1 MRSCAAVLV
10 LLAAAGPACLKA
22 DIITIDF
29 EGFPDGTSLT
39 TQYPGL
45 TFSNATI
52 ITAGISLNEFEFPPH
67 SGSNVAFDD
76 GGPISI
82 AFASPILSFGAYF
95 TYSEPLT
102 LAAFDSTSAQV
113 ATALSLFSSNLA
125 LSGDSGSSPNEFLQ
139 VSFAS
144 GISSVSITGDPLGGS
159 FVMDDVTYTTTEAPV
174 PEPSSIIL
182 FLTMAAGLFAAR
194 KRLV

>member
-1 MRSCAAVLV
+1 
-10 LLAAAGPACLKA
+10 
-22 DIITIDF
+22 
-29 EGFPDGTSLT
+29 
-39 TQYPGL
+39 
-45 TFSNATI
+45 
-52 ITAGISLNEFEFPPH
+52 
-67 SGSNVAFDD
+67 
-76 GGPISI
+76 
-82 AFASPILSFGAYF
+82 
-95 TYSEPLT
+95 
-102 LAAFDSTSAQV
+102 
-113 ATALSLFSSNLA
+113 LA